1 MKRLAVAIG
10 GGALL
15 VLGLAMV
22 VLPGPAIVVIPA
34 ALALLAT
41 EFLWARRALQRC
53 RAALGKMAP
62 ARANSSTRRFDQDRP
77 S

>member
-1 MKRLAVAIG
+1 MKRILIAIS

-15 VLGLAMV
+15 ILGLALV
-22 VLPGPAIVVIPA
+22 VLPGPAVVVIPA

-62 ARANSSTRRFDQDRP
+62 ARAASSTRRFDHNRP
-77 S
+77 A

>member
-1 MKRLAVAIG
+1 MKRILVAVA

-15 VLGLAMV
+15 ILGLALV
-22 VLPGPAIVVIPA
+22 VLPGPAVVVIPA

-53 RAALGKMAP
+53 RAAVAKMAP
-62 ARANSSTRRFDQDRP
+62 ARAAASMRRLDKNRP